1 MLSPPD
7 LSKVL
12 HLLESVEGE
21 LDRLRMQARRRARR
35 LAVAGKI
42 CSGAAVL
49 SLAGWVLAQTVE
61 IRTDNGAAAESQR
74 FKVETGAP
82 TVNSYFVNSRLG
94 IGTSTPGFN
103 VHLLGTA
110 DPAAFT
116 VDGVGAAVGPNFIGR
131 RARGTPGGGETSIQA
146 GDNLAVFQGRGYGTT
161 GYSAGSRAKIELSA
175 AQNWTDAAQGTNI
188 VFYTTASATAAV
200 FEKMRITEKG
210 DVRMTAGGATGAQFQ
225 LAPQTG
231 AAPAAV
237 GAGAL
242 YFDDDDDKIY
252 YHSGSAWAEFIG
264 PPGAAGTVYPFAG
277 AAAPPGWLLCDGA
290 AVSRA
295 TYAGLFAAIGT
306 TYGAGDGSTTFNLP
320 DLRSRAPI
328 GAGQG
333 TGLTNR
339 PLAGQVGGETKTL
352 ATADLAA
359 HTHTGTTNNPGDHAH
374 TQTATPWV
382 VWDTDRGVNG
392 GWSVFSGD
400 NAANYGTSA
409 NGDHSHTFTSGS
421 TGSASAFSL
430 MQPSIALNF
439 VIRY

>member
-1 MLSPPD
+1 MTAEPDISEILRRLETAEAELS
-7 LSKVL
+7 
-12 HLLESVEGE
+12 
-21 LDRLRMQARRRARR
+21 RQRARARRRGRR
-35 LAVAGKI
+35 LAFAGMI
-42 CSGAAVL
+42 GSGIAVL
-49 SLAGWVLAQTVE
+49 GLAGWVLGQGVE
-61 IRTDNGAAAESQR
+61 IRTDNGAASDVQR
-74 FKVETGAP
+74 FKIETGAA

-103 VHLLGTA
+103 VHLMGTA

-131 RARGTPGGGETSIQA
+131 RARGTPGGGETAVQA

-161 GYSAGSRAKIELSA
+161 GYSAGSRAKIELKA
-175 AQNWTDAAQGTNI
+175 AQTWTDAAQGTDI
-188 VFYTTASATAAV
+188 LFYTTASATAVVA
-200 FEKMRITEKG
+200 EKMRITEKG

-242 YFDDDDDKIY
+242 YFDDDNDRIY
-252 YHSGSAWAEFIG
+252 YHTGSAWLDVIG
-264 PPGAAGTVYPFAG
+264 TAQPTGMVAPFA
-277 AAAPPGWLLCDGA
+277 AAAVPAGWLLCDGS

-295 TYAGLFAAIGT
+295 TYAGLFAVIGT
-306 TYGAGDGSTTFNLP
+306 TYGAGDGSTTFNVP
-320 DLRSRAPI
+320 DLRSRSPI

-339 PLAGQVGGETKTL
+339 PLAGQVGAETKTL

-359 HTHTGTTNNPGDHAH
+359 HTHSVTTTNPGDHAH
-374 TQTATPWV
+374 TMAQTPQIM
-382 VWDTDRGVNG
+382 WDVDRGS
-392 GWSVFSGD
+392 GWSVFSWD
-400 NAANYGTSA
+400 DAPAYGTWGA
-409 NGDHSHTFTSGS
+409 GNHTHTFTSAS
-421 TGSASAFSL
+421 TGSGSAFSL

-439 VIRY
+439 VIKY